1 LVVGLIAL
9 LALGA
14 GVLHADQGETR
25 LTSAHAIVQAERSNA
40 YYACLNAQ
48 AHSLVGPHDVVYL
61 DRPTLSEWVT
71 LTKVLGGWAT
81 ESLRLDRSTVAVA
94 LLHSPGPGSCE
105 GDAVFTIR
113 HRAGGRTVIA
123 RGMQAPS

>member
-1 LVVGLIAL
+1 MDERVRAGLGGLVVGLIAL

-71 LTKVLGGWAT
+71 LTKVLGG
-81 ESLRLDRSTVAVA
+81 LGHRVVA
-94 LLHSPGPGSCE
+94 PGP
-105 GDAVFTIR
+105 V
-113 HRAGGRTVIA
+113 HRGRGAPALPGAGEL
-123 RGMQAPS
+123 